1 MYRAVRVAV
10 FRQVSVVVVFPLLE
24 MIRRSLF
31 HRPTVPILT
40 CRGVLFPWVGG
51 IVLQVGAIVDV
62 ELQQPADDWKRG
74 GSENGIGNGW
84 RPDFAARGGAAGVPL
99 EWCVR

>member
-74 GSENGIGNGW
+74 VSENGIVNGW
-84 RPDFAARGGAAGVPL
+84 RTGFAPRGEAFVLPL
-99 EWCVR
+99 QRSL